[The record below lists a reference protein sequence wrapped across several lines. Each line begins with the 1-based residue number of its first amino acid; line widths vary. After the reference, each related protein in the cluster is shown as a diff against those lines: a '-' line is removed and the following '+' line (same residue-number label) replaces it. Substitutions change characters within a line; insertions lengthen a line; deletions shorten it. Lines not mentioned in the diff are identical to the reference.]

1 MVVFI
6 PRGDPT
12 GEDETRPPAM
22 YDDIANY
29 LIRCGGRDLWSAAS
43 Q

>member
-1 MVVFI
+1 MIVFV
-6 PRGDPT
+6 PRGDSS

-29 LIRCGGRDLWSAAS
+29 LINCGGREWASAARE
-43 Q
+43 